1 MNAVSYYKRR
11 HSIHNGE
18 ISICFDI
25 GDCDE
30 DFSSDFIPNDQ
41 VHGNGNTVYQ
51 EPEIDSP
58 QQEREQP
65 PRALQMKSPMQ
76 LQLPFRWS
84 IESKDVSELPE
95 IYPRLSYPLIIRDSE
110 VSEIGERLWAFLRI
124 NEVRSAYDIRQ
135 GKVLCC
141 TDRVSF
147 VVQFWRRRLQP
158 PQSSAEVFG
167 GCDTDC
173 NRDVSHSNSG
183 EEIILEIQRRQGCS
197 WAMHKIRS
205 ALKKSIL
212 KHPQHNH
219 NQSQSQQHHRSRRR
233 HSTHTSS
240 SFFPPPFS
248 PLPMMR
254 SHSHAGFSNSHQP
267 LHLPS
272 VVLPI
277 PMERGEREH
286 SQQHNHNPQHNY
298 QYNHNQHKP
307 ERTHNFSF
315 SSNPG
320 RCWDN
325 QPQQQQPQQAIPN
338 EVIQQTIPNEV
349 IVPADSDARSI
360 SPVQDD
366 SFTCSRSVSPLR

>member
-18 ISICFDI
+18 ISICYD
-25 GDCDE
+25 D

-41 VHGNGNTVYQ
+41 VNVNGNPVCQ
-51 EPEIDSP
+51 EQEIDSP
-58 QQEREQP
+58 QPQQEQP
-65 PRALQMKSPMQ
+65 PRALQMQSPMQ

-84 IESKDVSELPE
+84 IENKDVSELPE

-124 NEVRSAYDIRQ
+124 NDVRSAYDSRQ

-141 TDRVSF
+141 TERVSF
-147 VVQFWRRRLQP
+147 VVQFWRRLEQ
-158 PQSSAEVFG
+158 PQSSADVFGG
-167 GCDTDC
+167 GCDTDY
-173 NRDVSHSNSG
+173 NRDVSHSNSNDISNDSG

-219 NQSQSQQHHRSRRR
+219 NQSQSQSHRNQSHRSRRR

-267 LHLPS
+267 S
-272 VVLPI
+272 VVFPI
-277 PMERGEREH
+277 PLERGERER
-286 SQQHNHNPQHNY
+286 SQQHNHNQQHNY
-298 QYNHNQHKP
+298 QYNRNPNQHNP

-315 SSNPG
+315 SSNP
-320 RCWDN
+320 
-325 QPQQQQPQQAIPN
+325 QQQQQQAIPN

-349 IVPADSDARSI
+349 IVPAASDDRSNARSI
-360 SPVQDD
+360 SPAQDD
-366 SFTCSRSVSPLR
+366 SIPCSRSVSPLR